1 MKIPMESSKH
11 ITKLLDWYF
20 HLTPSKKMQMN
31 YMVVI
36 VVILYFT
43 YKNNEQHRE
52 NYNVLSVRIDSIN
65 NARSR
70 EQRAYTK
77 NLEFYT
83 EKFSSLLE
91 KLLIQ
96 KEEIKQIKE
105 KK

>member
-1 MKIPMESSKH
+1 MESSKH

-20 HLTPSKKMQMN
+20 HLAPSKKIQLN
-31 YMVVI
+31 YMVV
-36 VVILYFT
+36 VVTILYLT

-65 NARSR
+65 NARSK

-83 EKFSSLLE
+83 EKFSGLLE
-91 KLLIQ
+91 KLLVQ